1 MSDNGKDIFKN
12 FILAGVGA
20 LTLTAE
26 KISESIYD
34 LKKIGKLSVEQGRDI
49 VDELVKKGS
58 LTVEQGKN
66 IIEKLKA
73 EKEVTDTD
81 ITENINLES
90 LDSEKLA
97 QLKEQIEQIEND
109 RKTKE

>member
-26 KISESIYD
+26 KISESIYE
-34 LKKIGKLSVEQGRDI
+34 LRKIGKLSVEQGKDI

-58 LTVEQGKN
+58 LTVEQGKS
-66 IIEKLKA
+66 IIENLKT
-73 EKEVTDTD
+73 EKEVNIS
-81 ITENINLES
+81 ITENIDLES
-90 LDSEKLA
+90 LDNEKLT
-97 QLKEQIEQIEND
+97 QLKEQIEKIENE
-109 RKTKE
+109 RKSKE